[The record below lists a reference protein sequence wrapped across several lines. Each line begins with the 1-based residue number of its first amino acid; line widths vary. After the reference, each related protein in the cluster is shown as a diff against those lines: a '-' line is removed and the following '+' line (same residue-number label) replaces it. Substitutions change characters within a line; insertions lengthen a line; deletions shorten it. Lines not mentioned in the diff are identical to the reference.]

1 MIFEN
6 ESDEHSRELFEYAC
20 QKENA
25 HPDFVHSDNGNTMKG
40 ITLVAFYY
48 QLGIVPSFSRPRV
61 SDDNPF
67 IESFFK
73 TLKYKC
79 GYPKYFASTLN
90 FSPAAMK

>member
-1 MIFEN
+1 
-6 ESDEHSRELFEYAC
+6 
-20 QKENA
+20 
-25 HPDFVHSDNGNTMKG
+25 MKG

-61 SDDNPF
+61 SEDNPF

-79 GYPKYFASTLN
+79 GYPKYFASIEHARKWFADFIHWCN
-90 FSPAAMK
+90 F